1 MIQTH
6 ERWREPI
13 STLPSPEH
21 LAAKENEGW
30 SPIASEW
37 AREPQPSAEEAH
49 QDQHPIPYGL
59 RISADCS
66 HLEVDPIEKEV
77 MTLVIAMIA
86 GDHPLSKIAA
96 ELNQREFRPRRG
108 TEWTQVSIFK
118 LLPRI
123 VEFGP
128 EIMSQAAWSSSK
140 KDLLAA
146 IT

>member
-1 MIQTH
+1 MTR
-6 ERWREPI
+6 ERWREPV
-13 STLPSPEH
+13 STLPSPEQW
-21 LAAKENEGW
+21 AAKENEGW
-30 SPIASEW
+30 HPVAIEW
-37 AREPQPSAEEAH
+37 AREPQPSAEEARQH
-49 QDQHPIPYGL
+49 QRPIPYGL
-59 RISADCS
+59 RISADCA

-96 ELNQREFRPRRG
+96 ELNQREFRPRQG

-128 EIMSQAAWSSSK
+128 EIMSAEEWSSSK
-140 KDLLAA
+140 KDVLAA
-146 IT
+146 VS

>member
-1 MIQTH
+1 MTR
-6 ERWREPI
+6 ERWREPV
-13 STLPSPEH
+13 STLPSPEQW
-21 LAAKENEGW
+21 AAKETEGW
-30 SPIASEW
+30 HPVAIEW
-37 AREPQPSAEEAH
+37 AREPTPSSEQARQYQH
-49 QDQHPIPYGL
+49 QRPIPYGL
-59 RISADCS
+59 RISADCA

-96 ELNQREFRPRRG
+96 ELNQREFRPRQG

-128 EIMSQAAWSSSK
+128 EIMSAEEWSSSK
-140 KDLLAA
+140 KDVLAA
-146 IT
+146 VS

>member
-1 MIQTH
+1 MAI
-6 ERWREPI
+6 
-13 STLPSPEH
+13 
-21 LAAKENEGW
+21 
-30 SPIASEW
+30 EW
-37 AREPQPSAEEAH
+37 ARESKPSAEEARPYQH
-49 QDQHPIPYGL
+49 QRPIPYGL
-59 RISADCS
+59 RISSDCA

-96 ELNQREFRPRRG
+96 ELNQREFRPRHG

-128 EIMSQAAWSSSK
+128 EIMSAAAWSSSK
-140 KDLLAA
+140 KDVLASVG
-146 IT
+146 